1 MQLEVITRSDCMA
14 VRVLFLVFL
23 RLIGLLLLWSR
34 SEQAKDAELL
44 ALRHEVA
51 VLRRQ
56 LGTRPR
62 LSWPDRLVLAQHL
75 PSWLRRHRL
84 VTPGTLLAWH
94 RRLLL
99 WKWKHK
105 PARTGRP
112 PLSEELTAPILR
124 LAHENPTWVHALIQ
138 GELSRLG
145 HRASAHPR
153 CAASCVAPASARH
166 PAGAP
171 TQGRRGARSCAPRP
185 LACLPRTSSTSTP

>member
-1 MQLEVITRSDCMA
+1 MQLEVITGSDCMA
-14 VRVLFLVFL
+14 VRVLYLVFL
-23 RLIGLLLLWSR
+23 RLLGLLLLWSR

-62 LSWPDRLVLAQHL
+62 LSWPDRLVLAALAQRL

-99 WKWKHK
+99 WK
-105 PARTGRP
+105 
-112 PLSEELTAPILR
+112 
-124 LAHENPTWVHALIQ
+124 
-138 GELSRLG
+138 
-145 HRASAHPR
+145 
-153 CAASCVAPASARH
+153 
-166 PAGAP
+166 
-171 TQGRRGARSCAPRP
+171 
-185 LACLPRTSSTSTP
+185 